1 VIPVPIRQT
10 RWFVGRSSYR
20 TLGARGHGR
29 PYAIAVGGEGGCAL
43 IERFERAG
51 VKAGKDVLPRRRK
64 SDYSEIEIRE
74 VRPRS
79 PHSLPEYSASAAGGH
94 EQISSYELPRLA
106 SAAWLTGHSAS
117 PISVSAL
124 YFQAAIPLLHRP
136 DDGMD
141 GPSGK
146 AKRHQHLRRARQAVL
161 YQTPCRPLSKR
172 KNANDVVFPSSFG
185 GCRVSQRATPSYVIA
200 LFRMIAAGRFR

>member
-51 VKAGKDVLPRRRK
+51 VKAGKDVLTRRRK

-106 SAAWLTGHSAS
+106 SAAWLTGTPQAPSLFRPCIFRQPYRFCIAPMMEWS
-117 PISVSAL
+117 DRTESKAPSAL
-124 YFQAAIPLLHRP
+124 KANSTSRAVPNAVPAIFE
-136 DDGMD
+136 
-141 GPSGK
+141 
-146 AKRHQHLRRARQAVL
+146 
-161 YQTPCRPLSKR
+161 T
-172 KNANDVVFPSSFG
+172 
-185 GCRVSQRATPSYVIA
+185 
-200 LFRMIAAGRFR
+200 